1 MKSFYTI
8 LFLFIFNF
16 NHAQTIDL
24 TSFDKKLLGFEFK
37 GTFDSRIW
45 PSKNNMKSLILIKDG
60 EYSIQRK
67 YSIDEEIIVP
77 NWDNLYKNFEIQ
89 ASIKILDSE
98 NSNPT
103 TGICF
108 NMSKDLN
115 SGYVLELNG
124 NREFCIKRIIKQ
136 GKYLYISNQGTKN
149 PWVKFKKMGKKGE
162 YTTISIMV
170 KGNAVDI
177 YINNYFALSFSDD
190 NSGADIKNF
199 GVYIGP
205 ASNAV
210 MNLFNFNVNSNDSLP
225 DFTKTES
232 NPSQQVKQDDHIKID
247 HTVPDIPKNS
257 PNTTTVDTGMTNLM
271 ISIKNQLDNTKNELR
286 DTRILLN
293 RCKDDNLRLNDFISQ
308 NVNSKLSEKIKQL
321 QQQYNDLKT
330 KYDELVTNNQSLE
343 TFKQDCL
350 NTSKDKDMVKMLYD
364 QLNATQKEN
373 EKLKLKIKELEG
385 K

>member
-8 LFLFIFNF
+8 LFLLNF
-16 NHAQTIDL
+16 YFLHAQTIDL

-37 GTFDSRIW
+37 GNFDSRIW

-89 ASIKILDSE
+89 ARIKILDSE

-108 NMSKDLN
+108 NMSKDIN
-115 SGYVLELNG
+115 SGYILELNG
-124 NREFCIKRIIKQ
+124 NREYCLKRIIKQ

-149 PWVKFKKMGKKGE
+149 PWLKFKKMGKKEE
-162 YTTISIMV
+162 YNTISIMV
-170 KGNAVDI
+170 KGNAIDI
-177 YINNYFALSFSDD
+177 YINNYFAFSFSDD
-190 NSGADIKNF
+190 NSGNDIKNF
-199 GVYIGP
+199 GIYIGP

-210 MNLFNFNVNSNDSLP
+210 MNLFNFNVSSNESIP
-225 DFTKTES
+225 DFTKTDNNS
-232 NPSQQVKQDDHIKID
+232 NQTINQGNPVNNDLPIPVK
-247 HTVPDIPKNS
+247 PNNS
-257 PNTTTVDTGMTNLM
+257 ANSAPVDTGMTNLVM
-271 ISIKNQLDNTKNELR
+271 LLKNQLDNTRSELR
-286 DTRILLN
+286 DTKILLN

-321 QQQYNDLKT
+321 QLQYNDLKA
-330 KYDELVTNNQSLE
+330 KYDELVINNKTLE

-350 NTSKDKDMVKMLYD
+350 NNSKDKDMVKMLYE

-373 EKLKLKIKELEG
+373 EKLKLKLKEIEG

>member
-8 LFLFIFNF
+8 LFLIIFYF
-16 NHAQTIDL
+16 TQAQTIDL

-67 YSIDEEIIVP
+67 YTIDEEIIVP
-77 NWDNLYKNFEIQ
+77 NWDNLYRNFEIQ
-89 ASIKILDSE
+89 ASIKILPSE

-103 TGICF
+103 AGICF

-124 NREFCIKRIIKQ
+124 DREFCIKRIIKQ
-136 GKYLYISNQGTKN
+136 GKYLYISNQGTKS
-149 PWVKFKKMGKKGE
+149 PWVKFKKMGKKEE
-162 YTTISIMV
+162 YNTVSIMV

-177 YINNYFALSFSDD
+177 YIDNYFAISFSDD

-199 GVYIGP
+199 GIYIGP

-210 MNLFNFNVNSNDSLP
+210 LNLFNFNVSSNENLP
-225 DFTKTES
+225 DFTKTDNNS
-232 NPSQQVKQDDHIKID
+232 SQQISQEENNKKDNP
-247 HTVPDIPKNS
+247 VPDKPDK
-257 PNTTTVDTGMTNLM
+257 PANTTQVDTGMTNLM
-271 ISIKNQLDNTKNELR
+271 ILMKNQLDNTRNELR
-286 DTRILLN
+286 DSKILLN

-308 NVNSKLSEKIKQL
+308 NVNSKLSERIKQL
-321 QQQYNDLKT
+321 QQQYNDLKA
-330 KYDELVTNNQSLE
+330 KYDALVINNQTLE

-350 NTSKDKDMVKMLYD
+350 NTSKDKDMVKMLYE

-373 EKLKLKIKELEG
+373 EKLKLKLKELEG

>member
-8 LFLFIFNF
+8 LFLFIFYF
-16 NHAQTIDL
+16 IHAQTIDL

-37 GTFDSRIW
+37 STFDSRIW

-67 YSIDEEIIVP
+67 YAIDEEIIVP

-89 ASIKILDSE
+89 ARIKILNSE

-103 TGICF
+103 AGICF

-115 SGYVLELNG
+115 SGYVLEMNG
-124 NREFCIKRIIKQ
+124 NREFCIKRIVNQ
-136 GKYLYISNQGTKN
+136 GKYFYISNQGTKN
-149 PWVKFKKMGKKGE
+149 PWVKFKKMEKKEE
-162 YTTISIMV
+162 YNIISIMV

-177 YINNYFALSFSDD
+177 YINNFYAFSFSDD
-190 NSGADIKNF
+190 NSGIDIKNF
-199 GVYIGP
+199 GIYIGP

-210 MNLFNFNVNSNDSLP
+210 MNLFNLNVSSNESIP
-225 DFTKTES
+225 DFTKTNNNS
-232 NPSQQVKQDDHIKID
+232 NQQLNQDHNIKNDHP
-247 HTVPDIPKNS
+247 VPDK
-257 PNTTTVDTGMTNLM
+257 PNNPIINTAIDTGMTNL
-271 ISIKNQLDNTKNELR
+271 ILSVKKQLDNTKNELK
-286 DTRILLN
+286 DAKILLD
-293 RCKDDNLRLNDFISQ
+293 RCKDDNLRLNDFINQ
-308 NVNSKLSEKIKQL
+308 NINSKLTEKNKQL
-321 QQQYNDLKT
+321 QQQYNDLKA
-330 KYDELVTNNQSLE
+330 KYNELIINNQTLE
-343 TFKQDCL
+343 AFKQDCL
-350 NTSKDKDMVKMLYD
+350 NTSKDKDMVKMLYE

>member
-1 MKSFYTI
+1 
-8 LFLFIFNF
+8 
-16 NHAQTIDL
+16 L

-37 GTFDSRIW
+37 TSFDSRIW

-60 EYSIQRK
+60 EYFIQRK

-89 ASIKILDSE
+89 ARIKILNSE

-115 SGYVLELNG
+115 SGYILELNG
-124 NREFCIKRIIKQ
+124 NREFCIKRIIRQ
-136 GKYLYISNQGTKN
+136 GKYLYISNQGTKD
-149 PWVKFKKMGKKGE
+149 PWIKFKKLEKKE
-162 YTTISIMV
+162 EFNTVSIMV

-177 YINNYFALSFSDD
+177 YINNYFAISFSDD
-190 NSGADIKNF
+190 NSGTDIKNF
-199 GVYIGP
+199 GIYIGP
-205 ASNAV
+205 ASSAV
-210 MNLFNFNVNSNDSLP
+210 LNLFNVNVNSNESIT
-225 DFTKTES
+225 DFTKTD
-232 NPSQQVKQDDHIKID
+232 NNIPQNQ
-247 HTVPDIPKNS
+247 VPDDNVKPDKPLQDK
-257 PNTTTVDTGMTNLM
+257 PNPPVNNATVDTGMTNLL
-271 ISIKNQLDNTKNELR
+271 ISLRNQLDNNKNELR
-286 DTRILLN
+286 DTKILLN

-308 NVNSKLSEKIKQL
+308 NVNSKLSEQLKQL
-321 QQQYNDLKT
+321 QKQYNELKA
-330 KYDELVTNNQSLE
+330 KYDDQTINNQTLE

-350 NTSKDKDMVKMLYD
+350 NNSKDKDMVKMLYD

>member
-8 LFLFIFNF
+8 LFLFIFYF
-16 NHAQTIDL
+16 LHAQSIDL

-89 ASIKILDSE
+89 ARIKILNSE
-98 NSNPT
+98 NNDPT

-115 SGYVLELNG
+115 SGYILELNG
-124 NREFCIKRIIKQ
+124 GREYCIKRIIKQ

-149 PWVKFKKMGKKGE
+149 PWQKFKKMGKKEE
-162 YTTISIMV
+162 YNTVSIMV
-170 KGNAVDI
+170 KGNAIDI
-177 YINNYFALSFSDD
+177 YINNYFAFSFTDD
-190 NSGADIKNF
+190 NSGNDIKNF
-199 GVYIGP
+199 GIYIGP

-210 MNLFNFNVNSNDSLP
+210 MNLFNFNVSSNESIP
-225 DFTKTES
+225 DFTKT
-232 NPSQQVKQDDHIKID
+232 NNNTSQQPNQDINIKNDPPIPD
-247 HTVPDIPKNS
+247 KPNNSTNNTV
-257 PNTTTVDTGMTNLM
+257 VDTGLTNLF
-271 ISIKNQLDNTKNELR
+271 ITIKNQLDNTRNELR
-286 DTRILLN
+286 DTKILLN

-308 NVNSKLSEKIKQL
+308 NVNSKLSDRIKQL
-321 QQQYNDLKT
+321 QQQYNDLKA
-330 KYDELVTNNQSLE
+330 KYDELVINNQTLE
-343 TFKQDCL
+343 TFKQNCL
-350 NTSKDKDMVKMLYD
+350 NTSKDKDMVKMLYE